1 MNDLLNMVSSINE
14 RLKTQLGAVIEGNQQ
29 SH

>member
-1 MNDLLNMVSSINE
+1 MNDLLNMVSSINV
-14 RLKTQLGAVIEGNQQ
+14 RLKTQLRAVIEGNQW

>member
-1 MNDLLNMVSSINE
+1 MNDLLNMVSSISV
-14 RLKTQLGAVIEGNQQ
+14 RLKTQLGTVIEGNQR